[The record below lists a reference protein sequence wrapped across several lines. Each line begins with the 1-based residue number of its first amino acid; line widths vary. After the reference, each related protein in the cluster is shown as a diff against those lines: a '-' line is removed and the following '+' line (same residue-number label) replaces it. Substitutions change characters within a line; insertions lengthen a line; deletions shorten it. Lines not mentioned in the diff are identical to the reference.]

1 MKMEQNNIEQQFR
14 EKLGQRTL
22 APSENAWDRLD
33 AMLSVAEGKKPKRN
47 FKWLYIAAGLLGFL
61 FLGTVFLTMNDN
73 TTIEKTVVVKDSP
86 IEKAAQPEEKSTI
99 MPEELIVLQ
108 KNEKAVATVARKSLQ
123 NPGIQKESNV
133 VKEELV
139 VLRDITD
146 KPQAVKEKYI
156 SADELLAAVTVM
168 GQTNVK
174 SPKLTVKVDPAK
186 MLSEVEG
193 ELDET
198 FREKVIHS
206 VGKNFNAVK
215 TAVVNRNYN

>member
-61 FLGTVFLTMNDN
+61 FLGTVFLTMNKN
-73 TTIEKTVVVKDSP
+73 TTIEKTVVVTNSP
-86 IEKAAQPEEKSTI
+86 IEKATQPEEKSAI
-99 MPEELIVLQ
+99 LPEAVITVQ
-108 KNEKAVATVARKSLQ
+108 KNEKAIATVVRKPLQ
-123 NPGIQKESNV
+123 KPEIQKGNNAA
-133 VKEELV
+133 KEEV
-139 VLRDITD
+139 IVLRDITD
-146 KPQAVKEKYI
+146 KPEAVKGKYI
-156 SADELLAAVTVM
+156 SADELLAAVTAT
-168 GQTNVK
+168 GQTNRK
-174 SPKLTVKVDPAK
+174 SPKLTIKVDAAQ

-206 VGKNFNAVK
+206 VGKNFNTVK

>member
-33 AMLSVAEGKKPKRN
+33 AMLSVAEGKKTKRN

-61 FLGTVFLTMNDN
+61 FLGTVFLTMNKN
-73 TTIEKTVVVKDSP
+73 TTIEKTVVVTNSP
-86 IEKAAQPEEKSTI
+86 IEKATQPEEKSAI
-99 MPEELIVLQ
+99 LPEAVSTVQ
-108 KNEKAVATVARKSLQ
+108 KNEKAVATVVRKPLQ
-123 NPGIQKESNV
+123 KPEIQKGNNAA
-133 VKEELV
+133 KEEV
-139 VLRDITD
+139 IVLRDITD
-146 KPQAVKEKYI
+146 KPEAIKGKYI
-156 SADELLAAVTVM
+156 SADELLAAVTAT
-168 GQTNVK
+168 GQTNRK
-174 SPKLTVKVDPAK
+174 SPKLTIKVDAAQ

-206 VGKNFNAVK
+206 VGKNFNTVK

>member
-1 MKMEQNNIEQQFR
+1 MEQNNIEQQFR

-86 IEKAAQPEEKSTI
+86 IEKAAQPEEKSTVA
-99 MPEELIVLQ
+99 PEAAIILQ
-108 KNEKAVATVARKSLQ
+108 KNEKAVAAIVRKPLQ
-123 NPGIQKESNV
+123 KPEIQKENNAA
-133 VKEELV
+133 KEEHAGLG
-139 VLRDITD
+139 DITD
-146 KPQAVKEKYI
+146 KPQDVKGKYI
-156 SADELLAAVTVM
+156 SADELLAAVMTT
-168 GQTNVK
+168 GQPSVK
-174 SPKLTVKVDPAK
+174 SPKVTVKVDPAK

-206 VGKNFNAVK
+206 VGKNFNTVK